1 MKKYILTLVVALFSM
16 ICSPNIYA
24 YDTNHSLHG
33 VRTSFL
39 FDWISGGSERKYN
52 TSLMYLSNTWG
63 NSERLSFIQRIKN
76 NGDTHIDVY
85 ARASDGNLPGGFVDP
100 NENLRAK
107 LIQLNQNGIK
117 PVLWMTPESKHKD
130 RLKSQ
135 AEHEAFM
142 NKTIIQNDD
151 QVAAYVVCLECDE
164 YWSAEQVNHYV
175 AYIKARTN
183 KPVAV
188 HLAPGVGGYKKDI
201 NYYKGADYIFLQIG
215 DHLTGDYVADVE
227 LAKRM
232 LNEALQLGIPVVAN
246 EYALRSETAQAK
258 ALGDLMCQMGAV
270 GTGNGRNITFCG
282 AEEPRKESNFLK
294 KYESELLGI
303 AGVSVAIAA
312 VYFYQQRFNAMPF
325 NFTLDGNE
333 DYQTYGA
340 EKSFNINDNINLV
353 FNYSYQDSVNYD
365 NNRVMFSVNG
375 NW

>member
-1 MKKYILTLVVALFSM
+1 MVGAVISLTSSLNA
-16 ICSPNIYA
+16 YA
-24 YDTNHSLHG
+24 YDKNYSLHG

-39 FDWISGGSERKYN
+39 FGWIRGGPELKYN
-52 TSLMYLSNTWG
+52 TSLMYLSNTWS
-63 NSERLSFIQRIKN
+63 NQERLNFIQRIKN

-85 ARASDGNLPGGFVDP
+85 ARASGGHLPGGVVDP

-164 YWSAEQVNHYV
+164 YWSAATVNHYV
-175 AYIKARTN
+175 NYIKQRTD

-188 HLAPGVGGYKKDI
+188 HLAPGVGGFKRDV

-227 LAKRM
+227 LSKRM

-246 EYALRSETAQAK
+246 EYALKSESAQAK

-270 GTGNGRNITFCG
+270 GTGNGRTIQFCG
-282 AEEPRKESNFLK
+282 AEEVRKESNFLK
-294 KYESELLGI
+294 KHETELLGI

-312 VYFYQQRFNAMPF
+312 VWYYQKKFNEMPF

-333 DYQTYGA
+333 NYQVYGA
-340 EKSFNINDNINLV
+340 ERAFGIT
-353 FNYSYQDSVNYD
+353 DSLEFVMNYD
-365 NNRVMFSVNG
+365 YETTEYYEDNVIQFSIRG
-375 NW
+375 TW

>member
-1 MKKYILTLVVALFSM
+1 MKKYITLVVVMFSM

-24 YDTNHSLHG
+24 YDINHSLHG

-39 FDWISGGSERKYN
+39 FDWIIGGPELKYS
-52 TSLMYLSNTWG
+52 TSLMYLSNTWS
-63 NSERLSFIQRIKN
+63 NQERLNFIQRVKR
-76 NGDTHIDVY
+76 NGDTHMDVY
-85 ARASDGNLPGGFVDP
+85 ARASGGHLAGGQVDP

-107 LIQLNQNGIK
+107 LIQLNNNGIK

-164 YWSAEQVNHYV
+164 YWSAATVNHYV

-188 HLAPGVGGYKKDI
+188 HLAPGVGGFKRDV

-270 GTGNGRNITFCG
+270 GTGNGRTIQFCG
-282 AEEPRKESNFLK
+282 AEEVPKETNFLK
-294 KYESELLGI
+294 KHEKELIGI

-312 VYFYQQRFNAMPF
+312 VWFYQKQFKEMPF
-325 NFTLDGNE
+325 NFTLNGNE
-333 DYQTYGA
+333 NYQTYGA
-340 EKSFNINDNINLV
+340 ERAFGIT
-353 FNYSYQDSVNYD
+353 DSLDFVMNYD
-365 NNRVMFSVNG
+365 YNVAEQYESNVVQFSIRG
-375 NW
+375 TW

>member
-1 MKKYILTLVVALFSM
+1 MVGVLMAIGLTVISLTSSLNA
-16 ICSPNIYA
+16 YA
-24 YDTNHSLHG
+24 YDKNYSLHG

-39 FDWISGGSERKYN
+39 FGWIRGGPELKYN
-52 TSLMYLSNTWG
+52 TSLMYLSNTWS
-63 NSERLSFIQRIKN
+63 NQERLNFIQRIKN

-85 ARASDGNLPGGFVDP
+85 ARASGGHLPGGVVDP

-164 YWSAEQVNHYV
+164 YWSAATVNHYV
-175 AYIKARTN
+175 NYIKQRTD

-188 HLAPGVGGYKKDI
+188 HLAPGVGGFKRDV

-227 LAKRM
+227 LSKRM

-246 EYALRSETAQAK
+246 EYALKSESAQAK

-270 GTGNGRNITFCG
+270 GTGNGRTIQFCG
-282 AEEPRKESNFLK
+282 AEEVPK
-294 KYESELLGI
+294 KNRDGEYAMAVLGI
-303 AGVSVAIAA
+303 AALA
-312 VYFYQQRFNAMPF
+312 V
-325 NFTLDGNE
+325 
-333 DYQTYGA
+333 GA
-340 EKSFNINDNINLV
+340 YYLHT
-353 FNYSYQDSVNYD
+353 NYD
-365 NNRVMFSVNG
+365 FELKFDATDNWQSYGTKKTFNLFEKGHKKLNFGTELTHTVTDGFNNNKIFFGFSG
-375 NW
+375 TFD

>member
-1 MKKYILTLVVALFSM
+1 MKILLMIVAVFSI
-16 ICSPNIYA
+16 ICSPKIYA
-24 YDTNHSLHG
+24 YDTKYSLHG

-39 FDWISGGSERKYN
+39 FGKIRGGPELKFN
-52 TSLMYLSNTWG
+52 TSLMYLSSTWSNT
-63 NSERLSFIQRIKN
+63 ERLSFIQRIKN

-85 ARASDGNLPGGFVDP
+85 ARASGGHLPGGVVDP
-100 NENLRAK
+100 NENLRTK
-107 LIQLNQNGIK
+107 LIQLNNNGLK

-130 RLKSQ
+130 RFKSQ

-164 YWSAEQVNHYV
+164 YWNAEQVNHYV
-175 AYIKARTN
+175 RYIKARTN

-201 NYYKGADYIFLQIG
+201 NYYKEADYIFLQIG

-246 EYALRSETAQAK
+246 EYALHSESAQAK

-270 GTGNGRNITFCG
+270 GTGNGRSITFCG
-282 AEEPRKESNFLK
+282 KETVK
-294 KYESELLGI
+294 KKNDYYVEAVGVAVIALG
-303 AGVSVAIAA
+303 AYYLHST
-312 VYFYQQRFNAMPF
+312 YDFDLMLNA
-325 NFTLDGNE
+325 TE
-333 DYQTYGA
+333 DYQTYGIGR
-340 EKSFNINDNINLV
+340 SFNVTENTQVGVNFQRTNLTYDNDNSL
-353 FNYSYQDSVNYD
+353 
-365 NNRVMFSVNG
+365 MFYYKG
-375 NW
+375 TFKWFD

>member
-1 MKKYILTLVVALFSM
+1 MKYIIITLIVSVLLYPS
-16 ICSPNIYA
+16 NGQA
-24 YDTNHSLHG
+24 YDTIHSLHG

-39 FDWISGGSERKYN
+39 FGKIRGGPELKYN
-52 TSLMYLSNTWG
+52 TSLMYLSSTWSNT
-63 NSERLSFIQRIKN
+63 ERLSFIQRIKN

-85 ARASDGNLPGGFVDP
+85 ARASGGHLPGGIVDP

-107 LIQLNQNGIK
+107 LKQLNDNGLK

-130 RLKSQ
+130 RLKST

-164 YWSAEQVNHYV
+164 YWSAETVNHYV
-175 AYIKARTN
+175 RYIKARTN

-188 HLAPGVGGYKKDI
+188 HLAPGVGGFKRDI
-201 NYYKGADYIFLQIG
+201 NYYKEADYIFLQIG

-232 LNEALQLGIPVVAN
+232 LTEAMKLGIPVVAN
-246 EYALRSETAQAK
+246 EYALYSESAQAK

-270 GTGNGRNITFCG
+270 GTGNGRTIQFCG
-282 AEEPRKESNFLK
+282 AEEVRKESNFLK
-294 KYESELLGI
+294 KYESELLGV

-312 VYFYQQRFNAMPF
+312 VYFYQKHFDEVPL
-325 NFTLDGNE
+325 NFSLKGNE
-333 DYQTYGA
+333 DYQIYGIG
-340 EKSFNINDNINLV
+340 KSFNVTENTHAGISFERTDLT
-353 FNYSYQDSVNYD
+353 YDTEDSI
-365 NNRVMFSVNG
+365 MFYYRG
-375 NW
+375 TF

>member
-1 MKKYILTLVVALFSM
+1 MKILLIVVAVFSI

-39 FDWISGGSERKYN
+39 FGKIRGGPELKFN
-52 TSLMYLSNTWG
+52 TSLMYLSSTWSNT
-63 NSERLSFIQRIKN
+63 ERLSFIQRIKN

-85 ARASDGNLPGGFVDP
+85 ARASGGHLPGGVVDP
-100 NENLRAK
+100 NENLRTK
-107 LIQLNQNGIK
+107 LIQLNNNGLK

-130 RLKSQ
+130 RFKSQ

-175 AYIKARTN
+175 NYIKARTD

-201 NYYKGADYIFLQIG
+201 NYYKNADYIFLQIG
-215 DHLTGDYVADVE
+215 NHLTGDYVADVE

-246 EYALRSETAQAK
+246 EYALHSESAQAK
-258 ALGDLMCQMGAV
+258 ALGDLMCSMGAV

-282 AEEPRKESNFLK
+282 AEESHKKSNFLK
-294 KYESELLGI
+294 KHETELIGI

-312 VYFYQQRFNAMPF
+312 VYFYNKQFGEMPIDF
-325 NFTLDGNE
+325 SLRGNE
-333 DYQTYGA
+333 DYQIYGLGRTFNLTDNSQIMLNYERLDREGEDTNVA
-340 EKSFNINDNINLV
+340 MISYNISF
-353 FNYSYQDSVNYD
+353 
-365 NNRVMFSVNG
+365 
-375 NW
+375 

>member
-1 MKKYILTLVVALFSM
+1 MIKQLQRNLLNLICLITISLVSLNVQ
-16 ICSPNIYA
+16 A
-24 YDTNHSLHG
+24 YDTKHSLHG

-39 FDWISGGSERKYN
+39 FGWIIGGPELKYN
-52 TSLMYLSNTWG
+52 TSLMYLSNTWD
-63 NSERLSFIQRIKN
+63 NQERLNFIQRIKN

-85 ARASDGNLPGGFVDP
+85 ARASGGHLAGGQVDP

-130 RLKSQ
+130 RHRSQ

-164 YWSAEQVNHYV
+164 YWSAATVNHYV
-175 AYIKARTN
+175 NFLKARTN

-188 HLAPGVGGYKKDI
+188 HLAPGVGGFKRDV

-215 DHLTGDYVADVE
+215 DHLSGDYVADVE
-227 LAKRM
+227 LSKRM

-246 EYALRSETAQAK
+246 EYALYSETAQAK

-270 GTGNGRNITFCG
+270 GTGNGRTIQFCG
-282 AEEPRKESNFLK
+282 AEEVSK
-294 KYESELLGI
+294 KKDYTNEAVAVLGI
-303 AGVSVAIAA
+303 AALA
-312 VYFYQQRFNAMPF
+312 VGAYYLHTNYDFALKFDATDNWQSYGTGRSFALLDDNKLNFN
-325 NFTLDGNE
+325 TELTHTVTD
-333 DYQTYGA
+333 
-340 EKSFNINDNINLV
+340 SFN
-353 FNYSYQDSVNYD
+353 
-365 NNRVMFSVNG
+365 NNRILLTFSG
-375 NW
+375 EF

>member
-1 MKKYILTLVVALFSM
+1 MRTILLIVAVFSM

-24 YDTNHSLHG
+24 YDINHSLHG
-33 VRTSFL
+33 VRSSFL
-39 FDWISGGSERKYN
+39 FGQILGGPERKFN
-52 TSLMYLSNTWG
+52 TSLMYLSKTW
-63 NSERLSFIQRIKN
+63 NNQERLNFIERIKR

-85 ARASDGNLPGGFVDP
+85 ARASSGVLPGGVVDK
-100 NENLRAK
+100 NENLHAK
-107 LIQLNQNGIK
+107 LKQLNDNGIK
-117 PVLWMTPESKHKD
+117 PVLWMTGEQRHGDYKI
-130 RLKSQ
+130 SQ

-142 NKTIIQNDD
+142 SKTITQSDS
-151 QVAAYVVCLECDE
+151 QVAAYVVGLEADE
-164 YWSAEQVNHYV
+164 YWDAATVNHYV

-246 EYALRSETAQAK
+246 EYALKSESAQAK

-282 AEEPRKESNFLK
+282 AEEVRKESNFLK
-294 KYESELLGI
+294 KHETELLGI

-312 VYFYQQRFNAMPF
+312 VWYYQKKFNEMPF

-333 DYQTYGA
+333 NYQVYGA
-340 EKSFNINDNINLV
+340 ERAFGIT
-353 FNYSYQDSVNYD
+353 DSLEFVMNYD
-365 NNRVMFSVNG
+365 YETTEHYEDNSIQFSIRG
-375 NW
+375 TW

>member
-1 MKKYILTLVVALFSM
+1 MRTILLIVAVFSI

-24 YDTNHSLHG
+24 YDKNHSLHG

-39 FDWISGGSERKYN
+39 FGQIIGSSSYKYN
-52 TSLMYLSNTWG
+52 TSLMYLSKTW
-63 NSERLSFIQRIKN
+63 NNQERLNFIERIKR

-85 ARASDGNLPGGFVDP
+85 ARASSGVLPGGVVDK
-100 NENLRAK
+100 NENLHAK
-107 LIQLNQNGIK
+107 LKQLNDNGIK
-117 PVLWMTPESKHKD
+117 PVLWMTGEQRHGDYKA
-130 RLKSQ
+130 SQ

-142 NKTIIQNDD
+142 AKTITQSDSQI
-151 QVAAYVVCLECDE
+151 AAYVVGLEADE
-164 YWSAEQVNHYV
+164 YWDAQTVNHYV
-175 AYIKARTN
+175 NFIKARTN

-201 NYYKGADYIFLQIG
+201 NYYKNADYIFLQIG

-246 EYALRSETAQAK
+246 EYALYSESAQAK

-270 GTGNGRNITFCG
+270 GTGNGRTIQFCG
-282 AEEPRKESNFLK
+282 AEEVRKESNFLK
-294 KYESELLGI
+294 KHETELLGI

-312 VYFYQQRFNAMPF
+312 VWYYQKKFNEMPF

-333 DYQTYGA
+333 NYQVYGA
-340 EKSFNINDNINLV
+340 EKAFGIT
-353 FNYSYQDSVNYD
+353 DSLEFVMNYD
-365 NNRVMFSVNG
+365 YETTEYYEDNVIQFSIRG
-375 NW
+375 TW

>member
-1 MKKYILTLVVALFSM
+1 MIKQLQRNLLNLICLITISLVSLNVQ
-16 ICSPNIYA
+16 A
-24 YDTNHSLHG
+24 YDTKHSLHG

-39 FDWISGGSERKYN
+39 FGWIIGGPELKYN
-52 TSLMYLSNTWG
+52 TSLMYLSNTWD
-63 NSERLSFIQRIKN
+63 NQERLNFIQRIKN

-85 ARASDGNLPGGFVDP
+85 ARASGGHLAGGQVDP

-130 RLKSQ
+130 RHRSQ

-164 YWSAEQVNHYV
+164 YWSAATVNHYV
-175 AYIKARTN
+175 NFLKARTN

-188 HLAPGVGGYKKDI
+188 HLAPGVGGFKRDV

-215 DHLTGDYVADVE
+215 DHLSGDYVADVE
-227 LAKRM
+227 LSKRM

-246 EYALRSETAQAK
+246 EYALYSETAQAK

-270 GTGNGRNITFCG
+270 GTGNGRTIQFCG
-282 AEEPRKESNFLK
+282 AEEVSK
-294 KYESELLGI
+294 KKDYTGEAVAVLGI
-303 AGVSVAIAA
+303 AAIAVGA
-312 VYFYQQRFNAMPF
+312 YYLHTNYDFELMFDATDNWQS
-325 NFTLDGNE
+325 
-333 DYQTYGA
+333 YGTG
-340 EKSFNINDNINLV
+340 KSFALLDDNKLN
-353 FNYSYQDSVNYD
+353 FNTELRHTVTESFNE
-365 NNRVMFSVNG
+365 NRILLTFSG
-375 NW
+375 EF

>member
-1 MKKYILTLVVALFSM
+1 MKKYITLVVVMFSM

-24 YDTNHSLHG
+24 YDINHSLHG

-39 FDWISGGSERKYN
+39 FDWISGGPERKYN
-52 TSLMYLSNTWG
+52 TSLMYLSNTWD
-63 NSERLSFIQRIKN
+63 NNERLSFIRRIKN

-85 ARASDGNLPGGFVDP
+85 ARASGGHLPGGQVDP

-107 LIQLNQNGIK
+107 LIQLNNNGIK

-130 RLKSQ
+130 RLKSK

-164 YWSAEQVNHYV
+164 YWSAATVNHYV

-188 HLAPGVGGYKKDI
+188 HLAPGVGGYKRDV

-270 GTGNGRNITFCG
+270 GTGNGRTIQFCG
-282 AEEPRKESNFLK
+282 AEEVPKESNFLK
-294 KYESELLGI
+294 KHEKELIGI

-312 VYFYQQRFNAMPF
+312 VWFYQKQFKEMPF

-333 DYQTYGA
+333 NYQTYGA
-340 EKSFNINDNINLV
+340 ERAFGITDSLDFVMNYNYNIAEQYESNV
-353 FNYSYQDSVNYD
+353 VQ
-365 NNRVMFSVNG
+365 FSIRG
-375 NW
+375 TW

>member
-1 MKKYILTLVVALFSM
+1 MRTILLIVAVFSI

-24 YDTNHSLHG
+24 YDKNHSLHG

-39 FDWISGGSERKYN
+39 FGQIIGSSSYKYN
-52 TSLMYLSNTWG
+52 TSLMYLSKTW
-63 NSERLSFIQRIKN
+63 NNQERLNFIERIKR

-85 ARASDGNLPGGFVDP
+85 ARASSGVLPGGVVDK
-100 NENLRAK
+100 NENLHAK
-107 LIQLNQNGIK
+107 LKQLNDNGIK
-117 PVLWMTPESKHKD
+117 PVLWMTGEQRHGDYKA
-130 RLKSQ
+130 SQ

-142 NKTIIQNDD
+142 AKTITQSDSQI
-151 QVAAYVVCLECDE
+151 AAYVVGLEADE
-164 YWSAEQVNHYV
+164 YWDAQTVNHYV
-175 AYIKARTN
+175 NFIKARTN

-201 NYYKGADYIFLQIG
+201 NYYKNADYIFLQIG

-246 EYALRSETAQAK
+246 EYSLYSESAKAK

-270 GTGNGRNITFCG
+270 GTGNGRSIQFCG
-282 AEEPRKESNFLK
+282 AEEVVRKESNFLK
-294 KYESELLGI
+294 KHETELLGI

-312 VYFYQQRFNAMPF
+312 VWYYQKKFNEMPF

-333 DYQTYGA
+333 NYQVYGA
-340 EKSFNINDNINLV
+340 ERAFGIT
-353 FNYSYQDSVNYD
+353 DSLEFVMNYD
-365 NNRVMFSVNG
+365 YETTEHYEDNVIQFSIRG
-375 NW
+375 TW

>member
-1 MKKYILTLVVALFSM
+1 MKILLIVVAVFSI

-39 FDWISGGSERKYN
+39 FGKIRGGPELKFN
-52 TSLMYLSNTWG
+52 TSLMYLSSTWSNT
-63 NSERLSFIQRIKN
+63 ERLSFIQRIKN

-85 ARASDGNLPGGFVDP
+85 ARASGGHLPGGVVDP
-100 NENLRAK
+100 NENLRTK
-107 LIQLNQNGIK
+107 LIQLNNNGLK

-130 RLKSQ
+130 RFKSQ

-164 YWSAEQVNHYV
+164 YWNAEQVNHYV
-175 AYIKARTN
+175 RYIKARTN

-201 NYYKGADYIFLQIG
+201 NYYKEADYIFLQIG

-246 EYALRSETAQAK
+246 EYALHSESAQAK

-282 AEEPRKESNFLK
+282 AEESHKKSNFLK
-294 KYESELLGI
+294 KHETELIGI

-312 VYFYQQRFNAMPF
+312 VYFYNKQFGEMPIDF
-325 NFTLDGNE
+325 SLRGNE
-333 DYQTYGA
+333 DYQIYGLGRTFNLTDNSQIMLNYERLDREGEDTNVA
-340 EKSFNINDNINLV
+340 MISYNISF
-353 FNYSYQDSVNYD
+353 
-365 NNRVMFSVNG
+365 
-375 NW
+375 

>member
-1 MKKYILTLVVALFSM
+1 MAGVLMAIGLAAISLTSSL
-16 ICSPNIYA
+16 NA
-24 YDTNHSLHG
+24 YSYDKNYSLHG

-39 FDWISGGSERKYN
+39 FDWIIGGPELKYS
-52 TSLMYLSNTWG
+52 TSLMYLSNTW
-63 NSERLSFIQRIKN
+63 NNQERLNFIQRIKN

-85 ARASDGNLPGGFVDP
+85 ARASDGNLAGGFVNP

-164 YWSAEQVNHYV
+164 YWSAATVNHYV
-175 AYIKARTN
+175 NYIKQRTD

-188 HLAPGVGGYKKDI
+188 HLAPGVGGFKRDV

-215 DHLTGDYVADVE
+215 DHLSGDYVADTE

-246 EYALRSETAQAK
+246 EYALRSETAEAK

-270 GTGNGRNITFCG
+270 GTGNGRNIQFCG
-282 AEEPRKESNFLK
+282 AEEVPK
-294 KYESELLGI
+294 KNRDGEYAMAVLGI
-303 AGVSVAIAA
+303 AALA
-312 VYFYQQRFNAMPF
+312 V
-325 NFTLDGNE
+325 
-333 DYQTYGA
+333 GA
-340 EKSFNINDNINLV
+340 YYLHT
-353 FNYSYQDSVNYD
+353 NYD
-365 NNRVMFSVNG
+365 FELKFDATDNWQSYGTKKTFNLFEKGHKKLNFGTELTHTVTDDFNNNKIFFGFSG
-375 NW
+375 TF